1 MKKLLLSVFCVLLAS
16 VAFSQKTTV
25 TGRVTDSAGEP
36 LIGASIITNDGIGT
50 ITDADGRYS
59 IQAPAGG
66 TLTVSFISYK
76 TASAVLSGGRTEYN
90 FVLQDDNEMLE
101 ETVVVGYGVQKKA
114 NLSGSVAQIEGKT
127 LENRPI
133 PNVSQGLQGLAAGIT
148 VTGSDGAPGQD
159 GGTIRIRGVGT
170 LNNASP
176 YILVDGVETGNIN
189 SIDPQDI
196 ESISVL
202 KDASSAAI
210 YGSKAS
216 NGVIL
221 ITTKRGKE
229 GSLRVAYSGS
239 VGVQNATM
247 LMERMNSADAAFYY
261 NKALERSGKSAR
273 FTDEEIQKFRS
284 GSDPYNYPNTD
295 WYKLGFKTGVE
306 TRHNVSVT
314 GGTERARYMGSAGFL
329 YQNGI
334 LANAGRQQFNARTNL
349 DVDIVK
355 NLTMHM
361 NLAFI
366 QNNYTDPSSAYAG
379 GSSDQIIRQMNRIA
393 PWIVNQYEDG
403 QYGTISDGNPIAWL
417 DSGMKVKYDNQN
429 ITGLLGLDYKIIKP
443 LVLKGDVSYVTNQ
456 TRKDYFQKYIV
467 YNDHKVSDPQKLEI
481 TNSKWSR
488 LNFNLTLNYDQSFGK
503 HNLKALAGWHGERYN
518 YSEDYGYRKSFPNNE
533 LTDMD
538 AGDASSQANSGYT
551 RELTMVS
558 GFGRIN
564 YDYDGR
570 YLFEANF
577 RADASSRFADGN
589 RWGVFPSVSAAWRL
603 TQEKWMRGASNV
615 LSNLKIRASWG
626 QLGNQDALSDYY
638 PAMNTYN
645 LSAGYPFDG
654 NLSTGYYQSSY
665 HLSTIS
671 WEKST
676 TWGAGVDFG
685 FAFGLF
691 GSVDYYNRI
700 TDGIIMDVSAPAEF
714 ALGAYKDNIG
724 SMKNNGVEVTLGY
737 NRQFGKD
744 WTLNISGNF
753 AYNHNEITNL
763 GEGIDYIGS
772 GNTRNAVG
780 YEYGCYYMYRWTG
793 KFFNSQEEADTYT
806 AKYGNPFGK
815 KFMAGDLIY
824 DDANGDGRLNSDD
837 RVYTGSSS
845 MPKYTYNINAGFT
858 WKNLDFSMMW
868 QGVGDVNYIFNNE
881 VLGNFSGDTGH
892 PSTVWAN
899 SWSETNKNPI
909 MPAVHELGNSAS
921 CQTKAMSTFWLWDT
935 SYIRLKNVQLGYTF
949 KFKNSGLKNLRIY
962 YSGENIFTFHN
973 LPFNTDPETTSE
985 RGSSYPL
992 LCTHSFGVNLSF

>member
-1 MKKLLLSVFCVLLAS
+1 MKKVLLFVFCILLAS
-16 VAFSQKTTV
+16 AAFAQKTTV
-25 TGRVTDSAGEP
+25 TGKVTDSAGEP
-36 LIGASIITNDGIGT
+36 LIGASITTNDGSGT
-50 ITDADGRYS
+50 VTDVDGRFS
-59 IQAPAGG
+59 VQVPSNG

-76 TASAVLSGGRTEYN
+76 TVSINVLNGKTVYDV
-90 FVLQDDNEMLE
+90 VLEDDNEMLE

-114 NLSGSVAQIEGKT
+114 NLSGSVAQIEGKA

-133 PNVSQGLQGLAAGIT
+133 TNVSQGIQGLAAGIT
-148 VTGSDGAPGQD
+148 VTASDGAPGQD
-159 GGTIRIRGVGT
+159 GGTIHIRGVGT
-170 LNNASP
+170 LNTSTP
-176 YILVDGVETGNIN
+176 YILVDGVETGTIN

-196 ESISVL
+196 ASISVL

-221 ITTKRGKE
+221 ITTKRGSDGAPKV
-229 GSLRVAYSGS
+229 SYSGS

-247 LMERMNSADAAFYY
+247 LMERMSSADAAYWY

-273 FTDEEIQKFRS
+273 FSDSDIQKFRD

-295 WYKLGFKTGVE
+295 WYDLGYKTGVQ

-314 GGTERARYMGSAGFL
+314 GGTQRARYMGSAGFL
-329 YQNGI
+329 YQDGI
-334 LANAGRQQFNARTNL
+334 LPNAGRQQFNARTNL
-349 DVDIVK
+349 DVDIVR
-355 NLTMHM
+355 NLTLHM

-366 QNNYTDPSSAYAG
+366 QNNYTDASSAYAG

-403 QYGTISDGNPIAWL
+403 SYGTISDGNPIAWL
-417 DSGMKVKYDNQN
+417 DSGMKVKYNN
-429 ITGLLGLDYKIIKP
+429 RNFSGLIGLDYKIIKQ
-443 LVLKGDVSYVTNQ
+443 LILKGDVSYVDDS

-467 YNDHKVSDPQKLEI
+467 YNDHKVSDPQKLEVTN
-481 TNSKWSR
+481 TNSNR

-503 HNLKALAGWHGERYN
+503 HNLKAMAGWHGERYN
-518 YSEDYGYRKSFPNNE
+518 YIYDYGYRKTFPNNE
-533 LTDMD
+533 LTDMN
-538 AGDASSQANSGYT
+538 AGDESTQANSGYT

-558 GFGRIN
+558 AFGRIN

-589 RWGVFPSVSAAWRL
+589 RWGYFPSVSAAWRL
-603 TQEKWMRGASNV
+603 TQERWMSGARNV
-615 LSNLKIRASWG
+615 LDNLKIRASWG

-638 PAMNTYN
+638 PAINTYN

-676 TWGAGVDFG
+676 TWGVGLDFG
-685 FAFGLF
+685 FAFGF
-691 GSVDYYNRI
+691 YGSIDYYDR
-700 TDGIIMDVSAPAEF
+700 TTEGIIMDVSAPAEF

-724 SMKNNGVEVTLGY
+724 SMKNNGIEVTLGY
-737 NRQFGKD
+737 NKQFGKN
-744 WTLNISGNF
+744 WNFNASANF
-753 AYNHNEITNL
+753 AYNHNEILDL
-763 GEGIDYIGS
+763 GEGVDYIAS

-780 YEYGCYYMYRWTG
+780 HEYKSYYMYQWTG
-793 KFFNSQEEADTYT
+793 KFFNSQEEADAYT

-824 DDANGDGRLNSDD
+824 EDANGDGKLNSSD
-837 RVYTGSSS
+837 RVYTDSSS
-845 MPKYTYNINAGFT
+845 MPKYTYNINVGAS

-868 QGVGDVNYIFNNE
+868 QGVAGVSYIFNNE

-892 PSTVWAN
+892 PSTIWSD
-899 SWSETNKNPI
+899 SWTETNLNPT
-909 MPAVHELGNSAS
+909 MPRVHELGNSPS
-921 CQTKAMSTFWLWDT
+921 CQTKAMSTFWLWNT
-935 SYIRLKNVQLGYTF
+935 SYIRLKNAQVGYTF
-949 KFKNSGLKNLRIY
+949 KFKNTGLKNLRLY
-962 YSGENIFTFHN
+962 YSGENLLTFHN

-992 LCTHSFGVNLSF
+992 LRTHSFGINLSF